1 MADNRINNAPKFIV
15 NTAVIFLFLS
25 CCLFFIYV
33 NSEPDE
39 LNNILKTG
47 NITVITRNNSHC
59 YYLYRGQAMG
69 FEYELA
75 KLFADYLGVKLEII
89 IAEQWDE
96 MIPALKNGTA
106 SFVAA
111 SMTITPKRQ
120 KEAAFSNGYIS
131 TRQYVIVRR
140 NNTGIKKIEDLA
152 GKTVHVRKGT
162 SYQERLEALR
172 RDGIDVKIKLHD
184 NIPTDELMQQVAEG
198 AIKVTIADR
207 NIALLNR
214 RYYPQIALA
223 LAISN
228 EEDLGWAVKPS
239 ETRLLNKI
247 NLFFKKIKGNGKLTE
262 IYNKYYADIDNF
274 DYVDLRRYHIRLK
287 TRLPRYSR
295 LIKDVASRYG
305 FDWRLIA
312 AQIYQESHF
321 NPAARSSSGAF
332 GLMQLTG
339 PTADSLG
346 VNDVFD
352 PVQNINAG
360 IRHLKNLYDHFD
372 WADSSDRLFIA
383 LAAYNI
389 GQGHIQDARNLAK
402 QMNFDPDKWSSLE
415 KTLPLL
421 RYRKCYK
428 KAKYGYCRGIE
439 PINYIKQIM
448 LYYDILKRRSLE
460 FTTDEKAYQNLR
472 PLKNVSRL
480 QRDSSTRKASG
491 ALAG

>member
-1 MADNRINNAPKFIV
+1 MAGNTINSAPKSIV

-33 NSEPDE
+33 NSGSDE
-39 LNNILKTG
+39 LDNILKTG
-47 NITVITRNNSHC
+47 NITVITHNNSHC

-75 KLFADYLGVKLEII
+75 KLFADYLGVALEVNIV
-89 IAEQWDE
+89 EKWDS
-96 MIPALKNGTA
+96 MIPALKDGTG

-152 GKTVHVRKGT
+152 GKTVHVKRGT

-172 RDGIDVKIKLHD
+172 KDGIDVKIKLHD
-184 NIPTDELMQQVAEG
+184 NISTDELIQQVAEG
-198 AIKVTIADR
+198 TIKVTVADR

-223 LAISN
+223 FPISD
-228 EEDLGWAVKPS
+228 EQSLGWAVKPYS
-239 ETRLLNKI
+239 KKLLNKI
-247 NLFFKKIKGNGKLTE
+247 NFFFDKINSNGKFAE
-262 IYNKYYADIDNF
+262 IYNKYYAGIDNF
-274 DYVDLRRYHIRLK
+274 DYVDLRKYHTRLN
-287 TRLPRYSR
+287 TRLPRYKQ
-295 LIKDVASRYG
+295 IIMEAAGKYN

-312 AQIYQESHF
+312 SQIYQESHF
-321 NPAARSSSGAF
+321 DPMATSHSGAF
-332 GLMQLTG
+332 GLMQLTFS
-339 PTADSLG
+339 TANSLG
-346 VNDVFD
+346 VEDMFD
-352 PVQNINAG
+352 PVENINAG
-360 IRHLKNLYDHFD
+360 VRHLKNLYNHFD
-372 WADSSDRLFIA
+372 RTDSPDRLFIA

-389 GQGHIQDARNLAK
+389 GQGHILDARNLAK
-402 QMNFDPDKWSSLE
+402 QMDLDPDKWLSLE

-421 RYRKCYK
+421 RYRKYYK

-439 PINYIKQIM
+439 PVNYIKRIM
-448 LYYDILKRRSLE
+448 LYYDILRRQSLE
-460 FTTDEKAYQNLR
+460 FTTDEKAYQNLH
-472 PLKNVSRL
+472 PCA
-480 QRDSSTRKASG
+480 ASEERG
-491 ALAG
+491 GQDLSL